1 MESWR
6 LTNMTTKKIIL
17 SNKKDLAFITFF
29 MLLANVISQ
38 GIPTLIKVLS
48 DNLTGISVIEIAII
62 GVCLVFLGFIE
73 YFSNI
78 LADKFYFSYTNKIG
92 NELLEK
98 FLKAILNTKSS
109 KIRKYN
115 PDNLLRMATDDI
127 NQLKKSIVKEFFISV
142 STIVSIITLLSF
154 VIHLDYKLAAITI
167 IWYILYFSLSN
178 KLINTISK
186 KRNIERQEY
195 TNVVSYSKD
204 AIYGANDFK
213 YFADYD
219 IFFDKIKKVNNKYN
233 EANVKLMVSS
243 SMSRYLTYIG
253 TFTNIALIMLYK
265 YFFANDVSTGVLLA
279 MFMYTSKYSDL
290 FENILYLKTLI
301 KDNKA
306 MLEPYNEIVNDDIK
320 ARLEI
325 DVKINHIK
333 LKNLSI
339 NYESKSIVKDFNYEF
354 NAGKIYIISGTSGK
368 GKTSIL
374 NSIVNEIDFDGKIF
388 INDKNINEIS
398 KETINSK
405 FAYISQNVYLIN
417 GTIQDNINLFNIES
431 FDNDIINDILGFPNP
446 DFYLG
451 NSELDKI
458 SGGERK
464 RIAFGRLLRCI
475 ESKDV
480 ILIDETF
487 ANLDKENSKKI
498 ADSII
503 DKINEKILIVVSHDD
518 FVKNI
523 FRTDQTEYI
532 EI

>member
-1 MESWR
+1 
-6 LTNMTTKKIIL
+6 MTPKKIIS
-17 SNKKDLAFITFF
+17 SNKKDLILITFF
-29 MLLANVISQ
+29 MLLANIISQ

-48 DNLTGISVIEIAII
+48 DNLTGISIFEITII
-62 GVCLVFLGFIE
+62 GIGLIFLGFVE

-98 FLKAILNTKSS
+98 LLKTILNMKSS

-127 NQLKKSIVKEFFISV
+127 NQLKKSIVKEFFIFV
-142 STIVSIITLLSF
+142 STFVSIITLLCF
-154 VIHLDYKLAAITI
+154 VIHLDYKLAIVTI
-167 IWYILYFSLSN
+167 VWYVLYFSMSN
-178 KLINTISK
+178 QLINTIYK
-186 KRNIERQEY
+186 KRNVERQEY

-213 YFADYD
+213 YFANYN
-219 IFFDKIKKVNNKYN
+219 IFFDKIKIVNNKYN
-233 EANVKLMVSS
+233 EANVRLMISS
-243 SMSRYLTYIG
+243 SMANYLTYIG
-253 TFTNIALIMLYK
+253 AFTNIALIMLYK
-265 YFFANDVSTGVLLA
+265 YFFANDVSTGTLLA

-290 FENILYLKTLI
+290 FQNILYLKTLI
-301 KDNKA
+301 KDNRA
-306 MLEPYNEIVNDDIK
+306 MLEPYNEIVTANVDGKSKI
-320 ARLEI
+320 EGN
-325 DVKINHIK
+325 INHII

-339 NYESKSIVKDFNYEF
+339 TYESKSIIKNFNYEF
-354 NAGKIYIISGTSGK
+354 NSGKIYIISGTSGK

-374 NSIVNEIDFDGKIF
+374 NSIVNEIDFSGEIF
-388 INDKNINEIS
+388 INNININTIP
-398 KETINSK
+398 KESLNSK
-405 FAYISQNVYLIN
+405 FAYINQNVYLIN
-417 GTIQDNINLFNIES
+417 GTIQDNINLFNEAS
-431 FDNDIINDILGFPNP
+431 LNDNLIIKDILNFSNP
-446 DFYLG
+446 EFYLG
-451 NSELDKI
+451 NSEIDKI

-464 RIAFGRLLRCI
+464 RIAFGRLLKCI
-475 ESKDV
+475 ETKDV

-498 ADSII
+498 ASFITANI
-503 DKINEKILIVVSHDD
+503 EEKILIVVSHDD